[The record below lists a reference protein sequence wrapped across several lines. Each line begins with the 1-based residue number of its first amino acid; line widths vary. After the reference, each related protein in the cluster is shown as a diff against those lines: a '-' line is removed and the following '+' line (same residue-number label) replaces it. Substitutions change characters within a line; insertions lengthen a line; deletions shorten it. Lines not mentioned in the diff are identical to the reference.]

1 MSHSDSL
8 GLSFLIYKLKR
19 LNNYICTYQHLVSNI
34 QSICKISS
42 CRYGQPN
49 TSGGT
54 RSHFGQV
61 GISGHPF
68 WFFFFFLSRT
78 KGQCSLFYCS
88 EHFQRQILKRFRF
101 LENPC
106 RHFSPPSLLTPL
118 APQDMDSMAERAE
131 VLPGLLCARDWLP
144 KVLEKVLSTIA
155 RHPEHSDNSSFH

>member
-68 WFFFFFLSRT
+68 WFFFFFSQQDQGSMFTLLLQRALPKADT
-78 KGQCSLFYCS
+78 QEISLFG
-88 EHFQRQILKRFRF
+88 EPLQAL
-101 LENPC
+101 
-106 RHFSPPSLLTPL
+106 L
-118 APQDMDSMAERAE
+118 APLTTDPTGP
-131 VLPGLLCARDWLP
+131 PGYGL
-144 KVLEKVLSTIA
+144 
-155 RHPEHSDNSSFH
+155 HG